1 MERYYFTVRYREPH
15 ELPVNPVAIKRLKTR
30 QDMPGFGPVYGWA
43 DFEKALDYDTVVQF
57 GLLRAVASLENPCY
71 DPSLWERKYKDK
83 NIRQRG
89 RGEMIRVAHGYSDLW
104 ENFSYAELEYSI
116 EMYRRTATLILQK
129 EKTWCVLYAVKH
141 HDGDKISSCDL
152 MFRKFATAEEYYE
165 FMHDTGS
172 DLVYTA
178 YRRDKNDGKS

>member
-1 MERYYFTVRYREPH
+1 MEKYYFTIRFMDAEKLPIKPVKSVRFYKRED
-15 ELPVNPVAIKRLKTR
+15 I
-30 QDMPGFGPVYGWA
+30 PGFGPVYGWA
-43 DFEKALDYDTVVQF
+43 AFEKALDYDTVVRY

-83 NIRQRG
+83 NQRQRA
-89 RGEMIRVAHGYSDLW
+89 RGETIRVAHGYDDLW

-129 EKTWCVLYAVKH
+129 EKPWCVLYAVKH
-141 HDGDKISSCDL
+141 HDGDRVSSCDL
-152 MFRKFATAEEYYE
+152 LLRKFDTAEDYHE
-165 FMHDTGS
+165 FMGDTGS

-178 YRRDKNDGKS
+178 YRRDKIDGKS